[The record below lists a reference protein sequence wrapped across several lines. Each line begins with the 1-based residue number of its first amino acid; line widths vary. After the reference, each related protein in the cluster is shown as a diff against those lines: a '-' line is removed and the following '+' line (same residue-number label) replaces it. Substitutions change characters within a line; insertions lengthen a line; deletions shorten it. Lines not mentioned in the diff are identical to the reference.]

1 MPTVKKSETA
11 DLLETIA
18 RLLEIKGE
26 NAFKIRAY
34 TNAARA
40 IESFSGNLLEAVE
53 NKRLKELVGIG
64 DAIAAKVS
72 EFVQT
77 GRLAYFEEL
86 RATFPETIFEL
97 FELQGL
103 GGKKVK
109 ALYDK
114 LQIATIDQLEKAC
127 RDGRVAGLPGFG
139 EKTAD
144 NLLRSIERRRQH
156 AGRFL
161 LSDAVDWSDQLLEH
175 FRDHPDVLQISVA
188 GSLRRSK
195 EIVGDLDFLV
205 ATRAPGNVLAHF
217 VAYPAIDRVLAQGDT
232 KVSVLLRSGIQADLR
247 VVSNQQFPFAL
258 GYFTGSKEHNVALR
272 GRALLNGWT
281 LNEYRLGPD
290 PNTKRAVKEI
300 PAINTEAELYQALG
314 LAFIPPEIREY
325 SGEIEAAESG
335 GLPKLIEWSNLRGT
349 FHCHTTE
356 SDGRNSLIEMADAAW
371 ELGLSYLGI
380 ADHSKSSVQAYGLDE
395 KRLLDQVSRIR
406 EMNRRYG
413 DEFRIFAGVECDI
426 LRDGSL
432 DFSDEVLAQLD
443 YVVASVHAAF
453 TLSEK
458 EMTERVIRAIESPFV
473 TMLGHLTGR
482 MLLSR
487 EPYALDIP
495 AVIKAAARTGTLI
508 ELNANP
514 RRLELDWR
522 YWPLAKKEGV
532 KCAIN
537 PDAHSTG
544 RLHDLWFG
552 VQIAR
557 KGWLTRD
564 DVVNCLPLDQIGSV
578 LRRKPASLKNPPDF

>member
-1 MPTVKKSETA
+1 MPTVTKSETA

-64 DAIAAKVS
+64 DAIAAKIS

-86 RATFPETIFEL
+86 RATLPATIFEL

-109 ALYDK
+109 ALYDS
-114 LQIATIDQLEKAC
+114 LHIATIEQLEKAC
-127 RDGRVAGLPGFG
+127 RDGTVAGLTGFG

-161 LSDAVDWSDQLLEH
+161 LSDAVNWSDQLLEH
-175 FRDHPDVLQISVA
+175 FRDHPDVSQISVA

-195 EIVGDLDFLV
+195 EIIGDLDFLV
-205 ATRAPGNVLAHF
+205 ATKAPEKILTHF
-217 VAYPAIDRVLAQGDT
+217 LAYPAIERILAQGDT

-247 VVSNQQFPFAL
+247 VVTNQQFPFAL

-281 LNEYRLGPD
+281 LNEYRLGAD
-290 PNTKRAVKEI
+290 PNTKRVVKEI
-300 PAINTEAELYQALG
+300 PAIDTEAELYQALG
-314 LAFIPPEIREY
+314 LAFIPPEIREF
-325 SGEIEAAESG
+325 SGEIEAAELG
-335 GLPKLIEWSNLRGT
+335 ALPQLIEWSNLRGT

-356 SDGRNSLIEMADAAW
+356 SDGRNSLLEMADAAR
-371 ELGLSYLGI
+371 ELGLSYFGI

-395 KRLLDQVSRIR
+395 KRLLDQVGRIK
-406 EMNRRYG
+406 ELNQRYG

-432 DFSDEVLAQLD
+432 DFSDEILAQLD
-443 YVVASVHAAF
+443 YVVGSVHASF

-458 EMTERVIRAIESPFV
+458 EMTERVIRAIENPFL

-495 AVIKAAARTGTLI
+495 AVITAAARTGTLI

-522 YWPLAKKEGV
+522 YWPLAKRQGV
-532 KCAIN
+532 KCVIN

-544 RLHDLWFG
+544 RLEDLGFG

-564 DVVNCLPLDQIGSV
+564 DVVNCLPLEQIGRV
-578 LRRKPASLKNPPDF
+578 LRQKREGRLV